1 MKTTLILL
9 STIVLL
15 FNSEKLIA
23 SGYDIIVVMD
33 IDDTTSITGTIVT
46 EIKFKDKGFKT
57 KCTYNDAI
65 NYLKEKASEN
75 NANVIKITEHK
86 YPDAW
91 STCHRME
98 AKLYKVENVRT
109 LEKEIFWTAGRL
121 LVPEDFKA
129 EKSPIPASGLGAVSD
144 CGISFSSS
152 AANAFAK
159 VRFSAHAIFTTKR
172 SWIHPEHLENKVLLN
187 HEQKHFDLCEL
198 YARKVYKELL
208 EAGLTAATLQQAN
221 NIYKNVFDEYN
232 ERQYKYDSETEH
244 GTNLEE
250 QAKWDTI
257 ILEELN
263 SLSAYADHL

>member
-1 MKTTLILL
+1 MKTICLF
-9 STIVLL
+9 TIAFL
-15 FNSEKLIA
+15 FLFANLYA
-23 SGYDIIVVMD
+23 SGSNIIVVLD
-33 IDDTTSITGTIVT
+33 IDDTASLNGAIVK

-65 NYLKEKASEN
+65 NYLKEQAAEHG
-75 NANVIKITEHK
+75 ANVIKITQHK

-98 AKLYKVENVRT
+98 ATLYNVPDARV
-109 LEKEIFWTAGRL
+109 LEKEITWTTGRQ
-121 LVPEDFKA
+121 LVSADFKA
-129 EKSPIPASGLGAVSD
+129 ERSPLPASGLGAVSD

-159 VRFSAHAIFTTKR
+159 VRFSVQAIFTTGR
-172 SWIHPEHLENKVLLN
+172 SWIHPEHAQDKDLLN

-198 YARKVYKELL
+198 YARKLYKELL
-208 EAGLTAATLQQAN
+208 DAGLTAATIQQAN
-221 NIYKNVFDEYN
+221 NIFKTVYNEYN

-250 QAKWDTI
+250 QTKWDKI
-257 ILEELN
+257 IDEELN
-263 SLSAYADHL
+263 GLQQYADHF